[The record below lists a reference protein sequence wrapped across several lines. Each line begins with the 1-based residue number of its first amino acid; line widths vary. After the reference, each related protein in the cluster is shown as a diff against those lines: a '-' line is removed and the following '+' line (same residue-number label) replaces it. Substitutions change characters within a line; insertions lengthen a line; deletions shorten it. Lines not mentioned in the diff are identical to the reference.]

1 MDTFQSVA
9 SRIGG
14 LQERS
19 DDDGTRG
26 IMGSKLKTVSSPF
39 HRVGDLDRTAP
50 SCLFLPGS
58 RRTQPYLTFVGDQR
72 QAAAF
77 NCAQIPD
84 TFQAQVNAFTANTRI
99 QCENFLDFGAKCIES
114 DVDSGINFSKIQTVE
129 DFWGVAIAKSGDITR
144 FPRLS
149 RYPWGLPCRRESF
162 LAGARIAF
170 LSWPASDNGV
180 RPAGSRLPFL

>member
-19 DDDGTRG
+19 DDYGTPG
-26 IMGSKLKTVSSPF
+26 IMGSELKTVSSPF

-50 SCLFLPGS
+50 SWLFLPGS

-84 TFQAQVNAFTANTRI
+84 TFQAQVNAFAANTRI
-99 QCENFLDFGAKCIES
+99 QCENFLDFRAKCIES
-114 DVDSGINFSKIQTVE
+114 DADSGINFSKIQTVE
-129 DFWGVAIAKSGDITR
+129 DFWGVAIAKSGDITHSPGYLGTHGDYLAADKA
-144 FPRLS
+144 FS
-149 RYPWGLPCRRESF
+149 QAHGLLFSLGRQVIMEF
-162 LAGARIAF
+162 A
-170 LSWPASDNGV
+170 
-180 RPAGSRLPFL
+180 LPGYDYRS